1 MRSAADGSLHGTTR
15 DGGSSGPG
23 TVFRLDAAGTLTT
36 LHSFSGVTD
45 GAAPWAPLVQAADGS
60 FYGTTS
66 AGGAADGGT
75 LFRLALL
82 VPEPPRHL
90 KADSGDSQVSL
101 EWQASLGADTYRV
114 KRSPFR
120 TGPYLQIVEVGGT
133 SFSDTSV
140 TNGTRYSYVI
150 TAVNA
155 AGESEPSK
163 EVSKTPKAN
172 SGHP

>member
-36 LHSFSGVTD
+36 LHSFNGVTD

-75 LFRLALL
+75 LFRLALF

-101 EWQASLGADTYRV
+101 VGQAPCLGAWTHRRDSRLALASDNRREQSCSSSGCNELYAG
-114 KRSPFR
+114 
-120 TGPYLQIVEVGGT
+120 GPEVT
-133 SFSDTSV
+133 T
-140 TNGTRYSYVI
+140 
-150 TAVNA
+150 
-155 AGESEPSK
+155 
-163 EVSKTPKAN
+163 
-172 SGHP
+172 